1 MKKYFDVNSPSSVPL
16 SLYIHIPWCI
26 KKCPYCDFNSHEASI
41 SFDEQGYVDALIKD
55 LEVELPHIWGRSIV
69 SIFIGG
75 GTPSLF
81 SPESIDKLLS
91 SIRAYLNFNSSIE
104 ITLEVNPGTVE
115 ANRFSEYKA
124 VGINRLSIGVQS
136 FNDKYLKLLGRIHT
150 SREAEKAISICKGAG
165 FKNFNID
172 LRFGLPSQNTSD
184 ALLDL
189 STAFDQLP
197 THISWYQLTIEPN
210 TQFSFNP
217 PNLPCDDN
225 IWSMQKEGQELLKCN
240 DFFQYEISAYA
251 KKKFASIHNTNYWE
265 FGDYIGIGAG
275 AHSKITNFNDGKIE
289 RFSRHRV
296 PKRYIE
302 LAGHSDVI
310 AHKKILDSD
319 DISLEFM
326 MNTLRLT
333 NGIPANLFFE
343 RTGLHMNQIKKEL
356 KYAKDR
362 GLLDLCGDQ
371 IVASSHGQRYLND
384 LLQIFMK

>member
-91 SIRAYLNFNSSIE
+91 SIRAYFNFNSSIE

-172 LRFGLPSQNTSD
+172 LMFGLPSQNTND

-210 TQFSFNP
+210 TQFSFSP

-289 RFSRHRV
+289 
-296 PKRYIE
+296 
-302 LAGHSDVI
+302 
-310 AHKKILDSD
+310 
-319 DISLEFM
+319 
-326 MNTLRLT
+326 
-333 NGIPANLFFE
+333 
-343 RTGLHMNQIKKEL
+343 
-356 KYAKDR
+356 
-362 GLLDLCGDQ
+362 
-371 IVASSHGQRYLND
+371 
-384 LLQIFMK
+384 

>member
-172 LRFGLPSQNTSD
+172 LMFGLPSQNTND

-210 TQFSFNP
+210 LS
-217 PNLPCDDN
+217 L
-225 IWSMQKEGQELLKCN
+225 
-240 DFFQYEISAYA
+240 
-251 KKKFASIHNTNYWE
+251 IH
-265 FGDYIGIGAG
+265 I
-275 AHSKITNFNDGKIE
+275 
-289 RFSRHRV
+289 
-296 PKRYIE
+296 
-302 LAGHSDVI
+302 
-310 AHKKILDSD
+310 
-319 DISLEFM
+319 
-326 MNTLRLT
+326 
-333 NGIPANLFFE
+333 
-343 RTGLHMNQIKKEL
+343 
-356 KYAKDR
+356 
-362 GLLDLCGDQ
+362 
-371 IVASSHGQRYLND
+371 
-384 LLQIFMK
+384 